1 VHERLG
7 LRIVVEPV
15 LAVPGWFVRES
26 PSPNVRVVTP
36 KILPDVIRG
45 RGERL
50 LDDQQ
55 IDLITRLLDERCR
68 DVAD

>member
-1 VHERLG
+1 MSDSASGSSSSRCW
-7 LRIVVEPV
+7 
-15 LAVPGWFVRES
+15 PGWFVRES
-26 PSPNVRVVTP
+26 PSPNVRVVNP

-55 IDLITRLLDERCR
+55 IDLITRLLDERYR

>member
-1 VHERLG
+1 MVK
-7 LRIVVEPV
+7 PV

-26 PSPNVRVVTP
+26 PSPNVRVVNP

-45 RGERL
+45 RGECV
-50 LDDQQ
+50 LDNQQ
-55 IDLITRLLDERCR
+55 IDLITRLLDKLYR